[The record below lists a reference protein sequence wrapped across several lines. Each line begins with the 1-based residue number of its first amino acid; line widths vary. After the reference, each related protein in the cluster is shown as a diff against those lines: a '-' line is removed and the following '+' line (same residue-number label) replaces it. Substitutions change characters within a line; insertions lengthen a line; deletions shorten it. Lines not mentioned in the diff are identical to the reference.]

1 MRIQKYITG
10 RMVLGAVLI
19 AAGMFCSC
27 IRERPVD
34 PAPEPGR
41 DITVEILLHTPSAA
55 PKSRAMTDG
64 DETAVKDVYVV
75 FFHGGQVYT
84 VSEGHEVAPAADAGR
99 TLSFKTS
106 FSVESAYAGDE
117 FECVVLTNVG
127 DVYDIAAA
135 RAWRGQTYDE
145 LQKLLTRPVAERLY
159 ATAAGPIPMW
169 GRAGNK
175 LVPSTPNQKLNV
187 SLLRAVA
194 RVDVAV
200 ETDAQAAFTLKEV
213 YIYKPNDKMALM
225 PLSAAYDAGDLSVV
239 IKPSVP
245 AGTAAGAAAW
255 KYEVSGTGIDHAVYL
270 PEADVLMTGQ
280 NGGTGI
286 AGDNNHTNRSAIVVG
301 GTYKDAMNYYRIDFK
316 TGGDAPALMD
326 VLRNHRYNVTI
337 TAVRGSG
344 ETTPDDAYRAR
355 SADIAAEIVTWT
367 DNNQNI
373 VFDGEHWAS
382 CASKGLAFLSG
393 AGLSAYLGFASDMA
407 AADWELRMSG
417 AEPAP
422 TPAPEETFS
431 KDATVTGTYF
441 EVTRPATNEGG
452 RFVIRTLQT
461 LDADQPERTEILTV
475 RIGRLT
481 VDITLRQVHD
491 GDHPWQDGG
500 DFVF

>member
-1 MRIQKYITG
+1 MRIQKYING

-41 DITVEILLHTPSAA
+41 DITVEIMLHTPNAA
-55 PKSRAMTDG
+55 PKSRAMTDD

-75 FFHGGQVYT
+75 FFHAGQVYT
-84 VSEGHEVAPAADAGR
+84 VSEGHEVTAAAAAGR

-117 FECVVLTNVG
+117 FECVVLANVG
-127 DVYDIAAA
+127 VMYDIATA
-135 RAWRGQTYDE
+135 RAWRGQTYDQ
-145 LQKLLTRPVAERLY
+145 LQELLTQPVAERLY
-159 ATAAGPIPMW
+159 TTTAGPIPMW

-187 SLLRAVA
+187 SLLRSVA

-200 ETDAQAAFTLKEV
+200 GTDAQAAFTLQEV

-225 PLSAAYDAGDLSVV
+225 PLTTAYDAGDLSRVT
-239 IKPSVP
+239 KPSVP
-245 AGTAAGAAAW
+245 VGTAAGAAAW

-270 PEADVLMTGQ
+270 PEADVLMKGQ

-301 GTYKDAMNYYRIDFK
+301 GIYKEAMNYYRIDFK

-344 ETTPDDAYRAR
+344 ETTPDDAYRSR
-355 SADIAAEIVTWT
+355 SADITAEIVTWT

-382 CASKGLAFLSG
+382 CASKGLSFLSG
-393 AGLSAYLGFASDMA
+393 EGLSAYLGFASDMD
-407 AADWELRMSG
+407 AADWELRLSG
-417 AEPAP
+417 ASPAP
-422 TPAPEETFS
+422 TPAPDETFS
-431 KDATVTGTYF
+431 KDASISGTYF

-452 RFVIRTLQT
+452 RFVIRTLQP
-461 LDADQPERTEILTV
+461 LDADQPERQETLTV

-481 VDITLRQVHD
+481 VDISLRQVHD
-491 GDHPWQDGG
+491 SDYPWQDGG

>member
-41 DITVEILLHTPSAA
+41 DITVEILLHTPAA
-55 PKSRAMTDG
+55 TPKSRAMTDD
-64 DETAVKDVYVV
+64 DETAVRDVYVV

-84 VSEGHEVAPAADAGR
+84 VSEGHEVAPAADAGK

-117 FECVVLTNVG
+117 FECVVLANVG

-145 LQKLLTRPVAERLY
+145 LQALLTRPVAERLY
-159 ATAAGPIPMW
+159 ADATGSIPMW

-187 SLLRAVA
+187 SLLRSVA

-200 ETDAQAAFTLKEV
+200 GTDAQAAFTLQEV

-225 PLSAAYDAGDLSVV
+225 PLTTAYDAGDLSRVT
-239 IKPSVP
+239 KPSVP
-245 AGTAAGAAAW
+245 VGTAAGAAAW

-270 PEADVLMTGQ
+270 PEADVLMKGQ

-301 GTYKDAMNYYRIDFK
+301 GIYKEAMNYYRIDFK

-344 ETTPDDAYRAR
+344 ETTPDDAYRSR
-355 SADIAAEIVTWT
+355 SADITAEIVTWT

-382 CASKGLAFLSG
+382 CASKGLSFLSG
-393 AGLSAYLGFASDMA
+393 EGLSAYLGFASDMD
-407 AADWELRMSG
+407 AADWELRLSG
-417 AEPAP
+417 ASPAP
-422 TPAPEETFS
+422 TPAPDETFS
-431 KDATVTGTYF
+431 KDASISGTYF

-452 RFVIRTLQT
+452 RFVIRTLQP
-461 LDADQPERTEILTV
+461 LDADQPERQETLTV

-481 VDITLRQVHD
+481 VDISLRQVHD
-491 GDHPWQDGG
+491 SDYPWQDGG

>member
-1 MRIQKYITG
+1 MRIQKYING
-10 RMVLGAVLI
+10 RMVFGAVLI

-41 DITVEILLHTPSAA
+41 DITVEILLHTPNAA
-55 PKSRAMTDG
+55 PKSRAMTDD

-75 FFHGGQVYT
+75 FFHAGQVYT
-84 VSEGHEVAPAADAGR
+84 VSEGHEVTAAAAAGR

-117 FECVVLTNVG
+117 FECVVLANVG
-127 DVYDIAAA
+127 VMYDIATA
-135 RAWRGQTYDE
+135 RAWRGQTYDQ
-145 LQKLLTRPVAERLY
+145 LQELLTQPVAERLY
-159 ATAAGPIPMW
+159 TTTAGPIPMW

-175 LVPSTPNQKLNV
+175 LVPSTPNQRLNV

-200 ETDAQAAFTLKEV
+200 GTDAQAAFALKEV

-225 PLSAAYDAGDLSVV
+225 PLSTAYDAGDLSVV
-239 IKPSVP
+239 TKPSVP

-255 KYEVSGTGIDHAVYL
+255 KYAVSGTGIDHAVYL

-301 GTYKDAMNYYRIDFK
+301 GTYKGAMNYYRIDFK
-316 TGGDAPALMD
+316 TGGATPALMD
-326 VLRNHRYNVTI
+326 VLRNHRYNVTV

-344 ETTPDDAYRAR
+344 EGTPDEAYRSR
-355 SADIAAEIVTWT
+355 SADITAEIVTWT

-382 CASKGLAFLSG
+382 CAGKGLSFLSG
-393 AGLSAYLGFASDMA
+393 EGLSAYLGFASDMD
-407 AADWELRMSG
+407 AADWELRLSG
-417 AEPAP
+417 AAPAP
-422 TPAPEETFS
+422 TPAPDETFS

-441 EVTRPATNEGG
+441 EVTRPAMNEGG
-452 RFVIRTLQT
+452 RFVIRTLKT
-461 LDADQPERTEILTV
+461 LEESDAERTEILTV

>member
-41 DITVEILLHTPSAA
+41 DITVEILLHTPAA
-55 PKSRAMTDG
+55 TPKSRAMTDD
-64 DETAVKDVYVV
+64 DETAVRDVYVV

-84 VSEGHEVAPAADAGR
+84 VSEGHEVAPAADAGK

-117 FECVVLTNVG
+117 FECVVLANVG

-145 LQKLLTRPVAERLY
+145 LQALLTRPVAERLY
-159 ATAAGPIPMW
+159 ADATGSIPMW

-187 SLLRAVA
+187 SLLRSGA

-200 ETDAQAAFTLKEV
+200 GTDAQAAFTLQEV

-225 PLSAAYDAGDLSVV
+225 PLTTAYDAGDLSRVT
-239 IKPSVP
+239 KPSVP
-245 AGTAAGAAAW
+245 VGTAAGAAAW

-270 PEADVLMTGQ
+270 PEADVLMKGQ

-301 GTYKDAMNYYRIDFK
+301 GIYKEAMNYYRIDFK

-344 ETTPDDAYRAR
+344 ETTPDDAYRSR
-355 SADIAAEIVTWT
+355 SADITAEIVTWT

-382 CASKGLAFLSG
+382 CASKGLSFLSG
-393 AGLSAYLGFASDMA
+393 EGLSAYLGFASDMD
-407 AADWELRMSG
+407 AADRELRLSG
-417 AEPAP
+417 ASPAP
-422 TPAPEETFS
+422 TPAPDETFS
-431 KDATVTGTYF
+431 KDASISGTYF

-452 RFVIRTLQT
+452 RFVIRTLQP
-461 LDADQPERTEILTV
+461 LDADQPERQETLTV

-481 VDITLRQVHD
+481 VDISLRQVHD
-491 GDHPWQDGG
+491 SDYPWQDGG